1 MAIVSFGDKA
11 TEDFFIHA
19 RVSKKAG
26 WMAVAGVAKRKLDM
40 IHYAHRLTDLKVPPG
55 NKLEALSGNLR
66 GYQSIRI
73 NDQWRVILKWAQ
85 AGVAEVK
92 ICDYH

>member
-11 TEDFFIHA
+11 TQYFFIHA
-19 RVSKKAG
+19 KVNKKAG
-26 WMAVAGVAKRKLDM
+26 WSAVASITKRKLDM
-40 IHYAHRLTDLKVPPG
+40 IHYAHVLTDLKVPQG
-55 NKLEALSGNLR
+55 NRLEALSGNLK

-73 NDQWRVILKWAQ
+73 NDQWRIVFKWTA
-85 AGVAEVK
+85 AGATEVQ